1 MLKLAAFFIISIGLI
16 YISRAS
22 LRGPRTHGFYRLIA
36 WEFMTALLLLN
47 IDCWFIDPFS
57 WNQLISWFLLTVS
70 IIPFAYGVQSLTSR
84 GKAVQYRENDD
95 QLLNFE
101 KTTNLVT
108 TGVYHYI
115 RHPLY
120 SSLLILAWGIFF
132 KAVTWPSV
140 LLVVAATGSLLAT
153 AKADEAECIRF
164 FGTPY
169 QEYIRQTKKF
179 VPFLF

>member
-1 MLKLAAFFIISIGLI
+1 MLKIAAFFVISVVLV

-22 LRGPRTHGFYRLIA
+22 LRGPHTHGLYRFLA

-47 IDCWFIDPFS
+47 IESWFLDPLS

-70 IIPFAYGVQSLTSR
+70 IVPFAFGVQTLTTR
-84 GKAVQYRENDD
+84 GKTVQHRENDD
-95 QLLNFE
+95 QLLGFE

-108 TGVYHYI
+108 TGIYHYI

-132 KAVTWPSV
+132 KEVTWPSI

-169 QEYIRQTKKF
+169 QEYIRQTKMF